1 MRATLP
7 ILPLLEQGGV
17 ALSHVAVDLAAMAE
31 ADNHDNQDIVLDSVD
46 DSIVA
51 DTHTIEIVE
60 TGQTLIAGRSG
71 VVCEGADSGIDAIA
85 GGLRKDRQLAHC
97 AFGKLDGVA
106 HLLTIK
112 AEFPP
117 CDVVG
122 DGTFARDFRKGLG
135 GLFAVDPVFEFLE
148 VRFEELEV
156 GYGNDRGQRLA
167 IVFEEYWLAVFD
179 ALDGVGEVFVRTLEH
194 PLRHMP
200 DSFSRIIAR
209 ELMT

>member
-1 MRATLP
+1 
-7 ILPLLEQGGV
+7 
-17 ALSHVAVDLAAMAE
+17 MAE
-31 ADNHDNQDIVLDSVD
+31 ADDHDNQDIVLDSVD

-51 DTHTIEIVE
+51 DTNTIEIVE

-71 VVCEGADSGIDAIA
+71 VACERADSGIDAIA
-85 GGLRKDRQLAHC
+85 GGLRKNPQLAHC

-122 DGTFARDFRKGLG
+122 DGAFARDFREGFR
-135 GLFAVDPVFEFLE
+135 GLFVVDSVFEFLE

-156 GYGNDRGQRLA
+156 AYGDDRGQRLA
-167 IVFEEYWLAVFD
+167 IVFEEDGLAVLD
-179 ALDGVGEVFVRTLEH
+179 ALNGVGEVFVRALEH
-194 PLRHMP
+194 SLRHMP
-200 DSFSRIIAR
+200 DPFSWIIAG
-209 ELMT
+209 ECMT